1 MSNKKQ
7 KKTEAS
13 LYIFIVRNLG
23 LLFLFQVLFSI
34 SHINN
39 VSSIILKS
47 FCIYYLLL
55 VNNLSTFFFY
65 IFLCYF
71 MSLLL
76 YCVRLTVVDVS
87 YNILANH
94 GFEPVGLRLNF
105 KCCEKREM

>member
-23 LLFLFQVLFSI
+23 LLFLFHVLFSI

-47 FCIYYLLL
+47 FCIYCLL
-55 VNNLSTFFFY
+55 VNILSTFLFQK
-65 IFLCYF
+65 ILCYF

-76 YCVRLTVVDVS
+76 YCVRLPVVDVS
-87 YNILANH
+87 YIILASH